1 MAKTSVHFQPCKEI
15 SEIHNY
21 RKKKREEIRKL
32 VKEKTGRKMQ
42 SKAVPL
48 HEAVV
53 VINEKTTMDDLKKLG
68 KIYQQRFGIE
78 CVHIS
83 IHRDEGH
90 WINRNGEDVG
100 LKPTDNPTQ
109 EQIIEGV
116 TWKPNL
122 HAHMVF
128 DWYNHD
134 NGKSW
139 KTSKQDARD
148 MQTIAAEVLSM
159 GRGQEST
166 KKHLDGLSY
175 KIAQKME
182 ETEVQTICIRNLQMG
197 ANILREQIGDNQE
210 KLDEI
215 NRQKEEAERRRNAA
229 LKQAEELKE
238 QLKLGSDWLKE
249 QQVRTEEIKQ
259 SLAKELKQLEEEKA
273 RKEKQMKDELE
284 RFKVAKAR
292 KEAAIETA
300 KTLSEGVKGI
310 FGQSS
315 KDKQI
320 KALRKQ
326 INDLQQLQINSKAQ
340 SIQTIGQIQQEAQK
354 AVNAKEREYSA
365 ALADARR
372 QRDEAYKQTKISS
385 QSIKTQKKRGDMLQD
400 IVFSLWEAAVD
411 AVNVLCRY
419 LSLPHLNV
427 DFSREDIAKIEKAM
441 RGASS
446 IEEREERGRCLVK
459 LAHAQYPGYDDNATQ
474 LSTLQWKVEQVARG
488 ENWQQQHQSRG
499 RGWHL

>member
-1 MAKTSVHFQPCKEI
+1 MKQQTSIHVQPVKGG
-15 SEIHNY
+15 SEEHN
-21 RKKKREEIRKL
+21 KREKELDYIRPEL
-32 VKEKTGRKMQ
+32 SHLNEYWEKDTQTDRLENIKSRYLKSTGQKMQ
-42 SKAVPL
+42 SKATPIR
-48 HEAVV
+48 EAVV
-53 VINEKTTMDDLKKLG
+53 VIKSETTMEDLKRLSDA
-68 KIYQQRFGIE
+68 YRQRFGIDTFQ
-78 CVHIS
+78 IA
-83 IHRDEGH
+83 IHKDEGYPK
-90 WINRNGEDVG
+90 GE
-100 LKPTDNPTQ
+100 
-109 EQIIEGV
+109 
-116 TWKPNL
+116 WKPNL
-122 HAHMVF
+122 HAHLVF
-128 DWYNHD
+128 DWTD
-134 NGKSW
+134 QETGKSL
-139 KTSKQDARD
+139 KLKRQDMVE
-148 MQTIAAEVLSM
+148 MQTITAEVLQM
-159 GRGQEST
+159 DRGVSSDKQ
-166 KKHLDGLSY
+166 HLTAQQY
-175 KIAQKME
+175 KSFA
-182 ETEVQTICIRNLQMG
+182 
-197 ANILREQIGDNQE
+197 
-210 KLDEI
+210 
-215 NRQKEEAERRRNAA
+215 EEA
-229 LKQAEELKE
+229 K
-238 QLKLGSDWLKE
+238 
-249 QQVRTEEIKQ
+249 
-259 SLAKELKQLEEEKA
+259 LKQLVEERV
-273 RKEKQMKDELE
+273 RKEKQMKEELE

>member
-1 MAKTSVHFQPCKEI
+1 MKQQTSIHVQPVKGG
-15 SEIHNY
+15 SEQHN
-21 RKKKREEIRKL
+21 KREKELDYIRPEL
-32 VKEKTGRKMQ
+32 SHLNEYWEKDTQTARLENIKSRYFKSTGQKMQ
-42 SKAVPL
+42 SKATPIR
-48 HEAVV
+48 EAVV
-53 VINEKTTMDDLKKLG
+53 VIKSETTMEDLKKLSDA
-68 KIYQQRFGIE
+68 YRQRFGIDTFQ
-78 CVHIS
+78 IA
-83 IHRDEGH
+83 IHKDEGYPK
-90 WINRNGEDVG
+90 GE
-100 LKPTDNPTQ
+100 
-109 EQIIEGV
+109 
-116 TWKPNL
+116 WKPNL
-122 HAHMVF
+122 HAHLVF
-128 DWYNHD
+128 DWTNQET
-134 NGKSW
+134 GKSL
-139 KTSKQDARD
+139 KLNRQDMVE
-148 MQTIAAEVLSM
+148 MQTITAEVLQM
-159 GRGQEST
+159 DRGVSSDKQ
-166 KKHLDGLSY
+166 HLTAQQY
-175 KIAQKME
+175 KSFA
-182 ETEVQTICIRNLQMG
+182 
-197 ANILREQIGDNQE
+197 
-210 KLDEI
+210 
-215 NRQKEEAERRRNAA
+215 EEA
-229 LKQAEELKE
+229 K
-238 QLKLGSDWLKE
+238 
-249 QQVRTEEIKQ
+249 
-259 SLAKELKQLEEEKA
+259 LKQLEEEKA
-273 RKEKQMKDELE
+273 RKEKQIKDELE

-315 KDKQI
+315 KDKEI

-326 INDLQQLQINSKAQ
+326 INNLQQLQINSKAQ

>member
-1 MAKTSVHFQPCKEI
+1 MKQQTSIHVQPVKGG
-15 SEIHNY
+15 SEQHN
-21 RKKKREEIRKL
+21 KREKELDYIRPEL
-32 VKEKTGRKMQ
+32 SHLNEYWEKDTQTDRLENIKSRYLKSTGQKMQ
-42 SKAVPL
+42 SKATPIR
-48 HEAVV
+48 EAVV
-53 VINEKTTMDDLKKLG
+53 VIKSETTMEDLKKLSDA
-68 KIYQQRFGIE
+68 YRQRFGIDTFQ
-78 CVHIS
+78 IA
-83 IHRDEGH
+83 IHKDEGYPK
-90 WINRNGEDVG
+90 GE
-100 LKPTDNPTQ
+100 
-109 EQIIEGV
+109 
-116 TWKPNL
+116 WKPNL
-122 HAHMVF
+122 HAHLVL
-128 DWYNHD
+128 DWTNQET
-134 NGKSW
+134 GKSL
-139 KTSKQDARD
+139 KLNRQDMVE
-148 MQTIAAEVLSM
+148 MQTITAEVLQM
-159 GRGQEST
+159 DRGVSSDKQ
-166 KKHLDGLSY
+166 HLMAQQY
-175 KIAQKME
+175 KSFA
-182 ETEVQTICIRNLQMG
+182 
-197 ANILREQIGDNQE
+197 
-210 KLDEI
+210 
-215 NRQKEEAERRRNAA
+215 EEAK
-229 LKQAEELKE
+229 LKK
-238 QLKLGSDWLKE
+238 
-249 QQVRTEEIKQ
+249 
-259 SLAKELKQLEEEKA
+259 LEEERA

-292 KEAAIETA
+292 KDAAIETA

-315 KDKQI
+315 KDKEI

-441 RGASS
+441 MGASS

>member
-1 MAKTSVHFQPCKEI
+1 
-15 SEIHNY
+15 
-21 RKKKREEIRKL
+21 
-32 VKEKTGRKMQ
+32 
-42 SKAVPL
+42 
-48 HEAVV
+48 
-53 VINEKTTMDDLKKLG
+53 
-68 KIYQQRFGIE
+68 
-78 CVHIS
+78 
-83 IHRDEGH
+83 
-90 WINRNGEDVG
+90 
-100 LKPTDNPTQ
+100 
-109 EQIIEGV
+109 
-116 TWKPNL
+116 
-122 HAHMVF
+122 
-128 DWYNHD
+128 
-134 NGKSW
+134 
-139 KTSKQDARD
+139 
-148 MQTIAAEVLSM
+148 
-159 GRGQEST
+159 
-166 KKHLDGLSY
+166 
-175 KIAQKME
+175 
-182 ETEVQTICIRNLQMG
+182 
-197 ANILREQIGDNQE
+197 
-210 KLDEI
+210 
-215 NRQKEEAERRRNAA
+215 
-229 LKQAEELKE
+229 
-238 QLKLGSDWLKE
+238 
-249 QQVRTEEIKQ
+249 
-259 SLAKELKQLEEEKA
+259 
-273 RKEKQMKDELE
+273 MKDELE
-284 RFKVAKAR
+284 RFKIAKAR
-292 KEAAIETA
+292 KDAAIETA
-300 KTLSEGVKGI
+300 KTLSEGIKGI

-315 KDKQI
+315 KDKEI

-427 DFSREDIAKIEKAM
+427 DFSREDIAKIEKTM
-441 RGASS
+441 MGASS

>member
-1 MAKTSVHFQPCKEI
+1 MVKKQTSIHVQPVKGG
-15 SEIHNY
+15 SEQHN
-21 RKKKREEIRKL
+21 KRE
-32 VKEKTGRKMQ
+32 KELDYVRHDLSNLNEYWEKDTQTDRLASIKAKYLKSTGQKMQ
-42 SKAVPL
+42 TKATPIR
-48 HEAVV
+48 EAVV
-53 VINEKTTMDDLKKLG
+53 VIKPETTMEDLKRLSDA
-68 KIYQQRFGIE
+68 YRQRFGIDTFQ
-78 CVHIS
+78 IA
-83 IHRDEGH
+83 IHKDEGYPK
-90 WINRNGEDVG
+90 GE
-100 LKPTDNPTQ
+100 
-109 EQIIEGV
+109 
-116 TWKPNL
+116 WKPNL
-122 HAHMVF
+122 HAHLVF
-128 DWYNHD
+128 DWTNQET
-134 NGKSW
+134 GKSI
-139 KTSKQDARD
+139 KLNRQDMVE
-148 MQTIAAEVLSM
+148 MQTITAE
-159 GRGQEST
+159 
-166 KKHLDGLSY
+166 
-175 KIAQKME
+175 I
-182 ETEVQTICIRNLQMG
+182 LQMDRG
-197 ANILREQIGDNQE
+197 VSSDKQHLTAQQY
-210 KLDEI
+210 KSFA
-215 NRQKEEAERRRNAA
+215 EEA
-229 LKQAEELKE
+229 K
-238 QLKLGSDWLKE
+238 
-249 QQVRTEEIKQ
+249 
-259 SLAKELKQLEEEKA
+259 LKQLEEEKA

-315 KDKQI
+315 KDKEI

-488 ENWQQQHQSRG
+488 ENWQQQRQSRG

>member
-1 MAKTSVHFQPCKEI
+1 MKQQTSIHVQPVKGG
-15 SEIHNY
+15 SEQHN
-21 RKKKREEIRKL
+21 KREKELNYIRPEL
-32 VKEKTGRKMQ
+32 SHLNEYWEKDTQTARLENIKSRYLKSTGQKMQ
-42 SKAVPL
+42 AKATPIR
-48 HEAVV
+48 EAVV
-53 VINEKTTMDDLKKLG
+53 VIKSETTMEDLKKLSNA
-68 KIYQQRFGIE
+68 YRQRFGIDTFQ
-78 CVHIS
+78 IA
-83 IHRDEGH
+83 IHKDEGYPK
-90 WINRNGEDVG
+90 GE
-100 LKPTDNPTQ
+100 
-109 EQIIEGV
+109 
-116 TWKPNL
+116 WKPNL
-122 HAHMVF
+122 HAHLVF
-128 DWYNHD
+128 DWTNQET
-134 NGKSW
+134 GKSL
-139 KTSKQDARD
+139 KLNRQDMVE
-148 MQTIAAEVLSM
+148 MQTITAEVLQM
-159 GRGQEST
+159 DRGVSSDKQ
-166 KKHLDGLSY
+166 HLTAQQY
-175 KIAQKME
+175 KSFA
-182 ETEVQTICIRNLQMG
+182 
-197 ANILREQIGDNQE
+197 
-210 KLDEI
+210 
-215 NRQKEEAERRRNAA
+215 EEA
-229 LKQAEELKE
+229 K
-238 QLKLGSDWLKE
+238 
-249 QQVRTEEIKQ
+249 
-259 SLAKELKQLEEEKA
+259 LKQLEEEKA

>member
-1 MAKTSVHFQPCKEI
+1 MKQQTSIHVQPVKGG
-15 SEIHNY
+15 SEQHN
-21 RKKKREEIRKL
+21 KREKELDYIRPEL
-32 VKEKTGRKMQ
+32 SHLNEYWEKDTQTARLENIKSRYLKSTGQKMQ
-42 SKAVPL
+42 AKATPIR
-48 HEAVV
+48 EAVV
-53 VINEKTTMDDLKKLG
+53 VIKSETTMEDLKKLSNT
-68 KIYQQRFGIE
+68 YRQRFGIDTFQ
-78 CVHIS
+78 IA
-83 IHRDEGH
+83 IHKDEGYPK
-90 WINRNGEDVG
+90 GE
-100 LKPTDNPTQ
+100 
-109 EQIIEGV
+109 
-116 TWKPNL
+116 WKPNL
-122 HAHMVF
+122 HAHLVF
-128 DWYNHD
+128 DWTNQET
-134 NGKSW
+134 GKSL
-139 KTSKQDARD
+139 KLNRQDMVE
-148 MQTIAAEVLSM
+148 MQTITAEVLQM
-159 GRGQEST
+159 DRGVSSDKQ
-166 KKHLDGLSY
+166 HLTAQQY
-175 KIAQKME
+175 KSFA
-182 ETEVQTICIRNLQMG
+182 
-197 ANILREQIGDNQE
+197 
-210 KLDEI
+210 
-215 NRQKEEAERRRNAA
+215 EEA
-229 LKQAEELKE
+229 K
-238 QLKLGSDWLKE
+238 
-249 QQVRTEEIKQ
+249 
-259 SLAKELKQLEEEKA
+259 LKQLEEEKA

-300 KTLSEGVKGI
+300 KTLSESVKGI

-315 KDKQI
+315 KDKEI

-385 QSIKTQKKRGDMLQD
+385 QTIKTQKKRGDMLQD

-446 IEEREERGRCLVK
+446 IEEREERGRYLVK

>member
-1 MAKTSVHFQPCKEI
+1 MKQQTSIHVQPVKGG
-15 SEIHNY
+15 SEQHN
-21 RKKKREEIRKL
+21 KREKELDYIRPEL
-32 VKEKTGRKMQ
+32 SHLNEYWEKDTQTARLENIKSRYLKSTGQKMQ
-42 SKAVPL
+42 AKATPIR
-48 HEAVV
+48 EAVV
-53 VINEKTTMDDLKKLG
+53 VIKSETTMEDLKKLSNA
-68 KIYQQRFGIE
+68 YRQRFGIDTFQ
-78 CVHIS
+78 IA
-83 IHRDEGH
+83 IHKDEGYPK
-90 WINRNGEDVG
+90 GE
-100 LKPTDNPTQ
+100 
-109 EQIIEGV
+109 
-116 TWKPNL
+116 WKPNL
-122 HAHMVF
+122 HAHLVF
-128 DWYNHD
+128 DWTNQET
-134 NGKSW
+134 GKSL
-139 KTSKQDARD
+139 KLNRQDMVE
-148 MQTIAAEVLSM
+148 MQTITAEVLQM
-159 GRGQEST
+159 DRGVSSDKQ
-166 KKHLDGLSY
+166 HLTAQQY
-175 KIAQKME
+175 KSFA
-182 ETEVQTICIRNLQMG
+182 
-197 ANILREQIGDNQE
+197 
-210 KLDEI
+210 
-215 NRQKEEAERRRNAA
+215 EEA
-229 LKQAEELKE
+229 K
-238 QLKLGSDWLKE
+238 
-249 QQVRTEEIKQ
+249 
-259 SLAKELKQLEEEKA
+259 LKQLEEEKA

-284 RFKVAKAR
+284 RFKVTKAR

-315 KDKQI
+315 KDKEI

-340 SIQTIGQIQQEAQK
+340 SIQTIEAQK

>member
-1 MAKTSVHFQPCKEI
+1 MKQQTSIHVQPVKGG
-15 SEIHNY
+15 SEEHN
-21 RKKKREEIRKL
+21 KREKELDYIRPEL
-32 VKEKTGRKMQ
+32 SHLNEYWEKDTQTDRLENIKSRYLKSTGQKMQ
-42 SKAVPL
+42 AKATPIR
-48 HEAVV
+48 EAVV
-53 VINEKTTMDDLKKLG
+53 VIKSETTMEDLKRLSDA
-68 KIYQQRFGIE
+68 YLQRFGIDTFQ
-78 CVHIS
+78 IA
-83 IHRDEGH
+83 IHKDEGYPK
-90 WINRNGEDVG
+90 GE
-100 LKPTDNPTQ
+100 
-109 EQIIEGV
+109 
-116 TWKPNL
+116 WKPNL
-122 HAHMVF
+122 HAHLVF
-128 DWYNHD
+128 DWTD
-134 NGKSW
+134 QETGKSL
-139 KTSKQDARD
+139 KLKRQDMVE
-148 MQTIAAEVLSM
+148 MQTITAEVLQM
-159 GRGQEST
+159 DRGVSSDKQ
-166 KKHLDGLSY
+166 HLTAQQY
-175 KIAQKME
+175 KSFA
-182 ETEVQTICIRNLQMG
+182 
-197 ANILREQIGDNQE
+197 
-210 KLDEI
+210 
-215 NRQKEEAERRRNAA
+215 EEA
-229 LKQAEELKE
+229 K
-238 QLKLGSDWLKE
+238 
-249 QQVRTEEIKQ
+249 
-259 SLAKELKQLEEEKA
+259 LKQLEEERV
-273 RKEKQMKDELE
+273 RKEKQMKEELE

-300 KTLSEGVKGI
+300 KTLSEGVKGL

-315 KDKQI
+315 KDKEI

-441 RGASS
+441 MGASS

>member
-1 MAKTSVHFQPCKEI
+1 MKQQTSIHVQPVKGG
-15 SEIHNY
+15 SEQHN
-21 RKKKREEIRKL
+21 KREKELDYIRPEL
-32 VKEKTGRKMQ
+32 SHLNEYWEKDTQTARLENIKSRYLKSTGQKMQ
-42 SKAVPL
+42 AKATPIR
-48 HEAVV
+48 EAVV
-53 VINEKTTMDDLKKLG
+53 VIKSETTMEDLKKLSNA
-68 KIYQQRFGIE
+68 YRQRFGIDTFQ
-78 CVHIS
+78 IA
-83 IHRDEGH
+83 IHKDEGYPK
-90 WINRNGEDVG
+90 GE
-100 LKPTDNPTQ
+100 
-109 EQIIEGV
+109 
-116 TWKPNL
+116 WKPNL
-122 HAHMVF
+122 HAHLVF
-128 DWYNHD
+128 DWTNQET
-134 NGKSW
+134 GKSL
-139 KTSKQDARD
+139 KLNRQDMVE
-148 MQTIAAEVLSM
+148 MQTITAEVLQM
-159 GRGQEST
+159 DRGVSSDKQ
-166 KKHLDGLSY
+166 HLTAQQY
-175 KIAQKME
+175 KSFA
-182 ETEVQTICIRNLQMG
+182 
-197 ANILREQIGDNQE
+197 
-210 KLDEI
+210 
-215 NRQKEEAERRRNAA
+215 EEA
-229 LKQAEELKE
+229 K
-238 QLKLGSDWLKE
+238 
-249 QQVRTEEIKQ
+249 
-259 SLAKELKQLEEEKA
+259 LKQLEEEKA

-284 RFKVAKAR
+284 RFKVTKAR

-315 KDKQI
+315 KDKEI

-474 LSTLQWKVEQVARG
+474 LSTLQWKVKQVARG

>member
-1 MAKTSVHFQPCKEI
+1 MKQQTSIHVQPVKGG
-15 SEIHNY
+15 SEQHN
-21 RKKKREEIRKL
+21 KREKELDYIRPEL
-32 VKEKTGRKMQ
+32 SHLNEYWEKDTQANRLENIKSRYLKSTGQKMQ
-42 SKAVPL
+42 SKATPIR
-48 HEAVV
+48 EAVV
-53 VINEKTTMDDLKKLG
+53 VIKSETTMEDLKKLSDA
-68 KIYQQRFGIE
+68 YRQRFGIDTFQ
-78 CVHIS
+78 IA
-83 IHRDEGH
+83 IHKDEGYPK
-90 WINRNGEDVG
+90 GE
-100 LKPTDNPTQ
+100 
-109 EQIIEGV
+109 
-116 TWKPNL
+116 WKSNL
-122 HAHMVF
+122 HAHLVF
-128 DWYNHD
+128 DWTNQET
-134 NGKSW
+134 GKSL
-139 KTSKQDARD
+139 KLNRQDMVE
-148 MQTIAAEVLSM
+148 MQTITAEVLQM
-159 GRGQEST
+159 DRGVSSDKQ
-166 KKHLDGLSY
+166 HLTAQQY
-175 KIAQKME
+175 KSFA
-182 ETEVQTICIRNLQMG
+182 
-197 ANILREQIGDNQE
+197 
-210 KLDEI
+210 
-215 NRQKEEAERRRNAA
+215 EEA
-229 LKQAEELKE
+229 K
-238 QLKLGSDWLKE
+238 
-249 QQVRTEEIKQ
+249 
-259 SLAKELKQLEEEKA
+259 LKQLEEEKA
-273 RKEKQMKDELE
+273 RKEKQMKEELE

-315 KDKQI
+315 KDKEI

-419 LSLPHLNV
+419 LSFPHLNV

-488 ENWQQQHQSRG
+488 ENWHQQHQSRG

>member
-1 MAKTSVHFQPCKEI
+1 MKQQTSIHVQPVKGG
-15 SEIHNY
+15 SEQHN
-21 RKKKREEIRKL
+21 KREKELDYIRPEL
-32 VKEKTGRKMQ
+32 SHLNEYWEKDTQTARLENIKSRYLKSTGQKMQ
-42 SKAVPL
+42 AKATPIR
-48 HEAVV
+48 EAVV
-53 VINEKTTMDDLKKLG
+53 VIKSETTMEDLKKLSNA
-68 KIYQQRFGIE
+68 YRQRFGIDTFQ
-78 CVHIS
+78 IA
-83 IHRDEGH
+83 IHKDEGYPK
-90 WINRNGEDVG
+90 GE
-100 LKPTDNPTQ
+100 
-109 EQIIEGV
+109 
-116 TWKPNL
+116 WKPNL
-122 HAHMVF
+122 HAHLVF
-128 DWYNHD
+128 DWTNQET
-134 NGKSW
+134 GKSL
-139 KTSKQDARD
+139 KLNRQDMVE
-148 MQTIAAEVLSM
+148 MQTITAEVLQM
-159 GRGQEST
+159 DRGVSSDKQ
-166 KKHLDGLSY
+166 HLTAQQY
-175 KIAQKME
+175 KSFA
-182 ETEVQTICIRNLQMG
+182 
-197 ANILREQIGDNQE
+197 
-210 KLDEI
+210 
-215 NRQKEEAERRRNAA
+215 EEA
-229 LKQAEELKE
+229 K
-238 QLKLGSDWLKE
+238 
-249 QQVRTEEIKQ
+249 
-259 SLAKELKQLEEEKA
+259 LKQLEEEKA

-284 RFKVAKAR
+284 RFKVTKAR

-315 KDKQI
+315 KDKEI

-340 SIQTIGQIQQEAQK
+340 SIQTIGHIQQEAQK

>member
-1 MAKTSVHFQPCKEI
+1 MKQQTSIHVQPVKGG
-15 SEIHNY
+15 SEQHN
-21 RKKKREEIRKL
+21 KREKELDYIRPEL
-32 VKEKTGRKMQ
+32 SHLNEYWEKDTQTARLENIKSRYLKSTGQKMQ
-42 SKAVPL
+42 AKATPIR
-48 HEAVV
+48 EAVV
-53 VINEKTTMDDLKKLG
+53 VIKSETTMEDLKKLSNA
-68 KIYQQRFGIE
+68 YRQRFGIDTFQ
-78 CVHIS
+78 IA
-83 IHRDEGH
+83 IHKDEGYPK
-90 WINRNGEDVG
+90 GE
-100 LKPTDNPTQ
+100 
-109 EQIIEGV
+109 
-116 TWKPNL
+116 WKPNL
-122 HAHMVF
+122 HAHLVF
-128 DWYNHD
+128 DWTNQET
-134 NGKSW
+134 GKSL
-139 KTSKQDARD
+139 KLNRQDMVE
-148 MQTIAAEVLSM
+148 MQTITAEVLQM
-159 GRGQEST
+159 DRGVSSDKQ
-166 KKHLDGLSY
+166 HLTAQQY
-175 KIAQKME
+175 KSFA
-182 ETEVQTICIRNLQMG
+182 
-197 ANILREQIGDNQE
+197 
-210 KLDEI
+210 
-215 NRQKEEAERRRNAA
+215 EEA
-229 LKQAEELKE
+229 K
-238 QLKLGSDWLKE
+238 
-249 QQVRTEEIKQ
+249 
-259 SLAKELKQLEEEKA
+259 LKQLEEEKA

-284 RFKVAKAR
+284 RFKVTKAR

-315 KDKQI
+315 KDKEI

-354 AVNAKEREYSA
+354 TVNAKEREYSA

>member
-1 MAKTSVHFQPCKEI
+1 MKQQTSIHVQPVKGG
-15 SEIHNY
+15 SEQHN
-21 RKKKREEIRKL
+21 KREKELDYIRPEL
-32 VKEKTGRKMQ
+32 SHLNEYWEKDTQTARLENIKSRYLKSTGQKMQ
-42 SKAVPL
+42 AKATPIR
-48 HEAVV
+48 EAVV
-53 VINEKTTMDDLKKLG
+53 VIKSETTMEDLKKLSNA
-68 KIYQQRFGIE
+68 YRQRFGIDTFQ
-78 CVHIS
+78 IA
-83 IHRDEGH
+83 IHKDEGYPK
-90 WINRNGEDVG
+90 GE
-100 LKPTDNPTQ
+100 
-109 EQIIEGV
+109 
-116 TWKPNL
+116 WKPNL
-122 HAHMVF
+122 HAHLVF
-128 DWYNHD
+128 DWTNQET
-134 NGKSW
+134 GKSL
-139 KTSKQDARD
+139 KLNRQDMVE
-148 MQTIAAEVLSM
+148 MQTITAEVLQM
-159 GRGQEST
+159 DRGVSSDKQ
-166 KKHLDGLSY
+166 HLTAQQY
-175 KIAQKME
+175 KSFA
-182 ETEVQTICIRNLQMG
+182 
-197 ANILREQIGDNQE
+197 
-210 KLDEI
+210 
-215 NRQKEEAERRRNAA
+215 EEA
-229 LKQAEELKE
+229 K
-238 QLKLGSDWLKE
+238 
-249 QQVRTEEIKQ
+249 
-259 SLAKELKQLEEEKA
+259 LKQLEEEKA

-284 RFKVAKAR
+284 RFKVTKAR
-292 KEAAIETA
+292 KEEAIETA

-315 KDKQI
+315 KDKEI

>member
-1 MAKTSVHFQPCKEI
+1 MKQQTSIHVQPVKGG
-15 SEIHNY
+15 SEQHN
-21 RKKKREEIRKL
+21 KREKELDYIRPEL
-32 VKEKTGRKMQ
+32 SHLNEYWEKDTQTARLENIKSRYLKSTGQKMQ
-42 SKAVPL
+42 AKATPIR
-48 HEAVV
+48 EAVV
-53 VINEKTTMDDLKKLG
+53 VIKSETTMEDLKKLSNA
-68 KIYQQRFGIE
+68 YRQRFGIDTFQ
-78 CVHIS
+78 IA
-83 IHRDEGH
+83 IHKDEGYPK
-90 WINRNGEDVG
+90 GE
-100 LKPTDNPTQ
+100 
-109 EQIIEGV
+109 
-116 TWKPNL
+116 WKPNL
-122 HAHMVF
+122 HAHLVL
-128 DWYNHD
+128 DWTNQET
-134 NGKSW
+134 GKSL
-139 KTSKQDARD
+139 KLNRQDMVE
-148 MQTIAAEVLSM
+148 MQTITAEVLQM
-159 GRGQEST
+159 DRGVSSDKQ
-166 KKHLDGLSY
+166 HLTAQQY
-175 KIAQKME
+175 KSFA
-182 ETEVQTICIRNLQMG
+182 
-197 ANILREQIGDNQE
+197 
-210 KLDEI
+210 
-215 NRQKEEAERRRNAA
+215 EEAK
-229 LKQAEELKE
+229 LKK
-238 QLKLGSDWLKE
+238 
-249 QQVRTEEIKQ
+249 
-259 SLAKELKQLEEEKA
+259 LEEERA

-284 RFKVAKAR
+284 RFKIAKAR
-292 KEAAIETA
+292 KDAAIETA

-315 KDKQI
+315 KDKEI

-326 INDLQQLQINSKAQ
+326 MNDLQQLQINSKAQ

-441 RGASS
+441 MGASS

>member
-1 MAKTSVHFQPCKEI
+1 MKQQTSIHVQPVKGG
-15 SEIHNY
+15 SEQHN
-21 RKKKREEIRKL
+21 KREKELDYIRPEL
-32 VKEKTGRKMQ
+32 SHLNEYWEKDTQTARLENIKSRYLKSTGQKMQ
-42 SKAVPL
+42 AKATPIR
-48 HEAVV
+48 EAVV
-53 VINEKTTMDDLKKLG
+53 VIKSETTMEDLKKLSNA
-68 KIYQQRFGIE
+68 YRQRFGIDTFQ
-78 CVHIS
+78 IA
-83 IHRDEGH
+83 IHKDEGYPK
-90 WINRNGEDVG
+90 GE
-100 LKPTDNPTQ
+100 
-109 EQIIEGV
+109 
-116 TWKPNL
+116 WKPNL
-122 HAHMVF
+122 HAHLVF
-128 DWYNHD
+128 DWTNQET
-134 NGKSW
+134 GKSL
-139 KTSKQDARD
+139 KLNRQDMVE
-148 MQTIAAEVLSM
+148 MQTITAEVLQM
-159 GRGQEST
+159 DRGVSSDKQ
-166 KKHLDGLSY
+166 HLTAQQY
-175 KIAQKME
+175 KSFA
-182 ETEVQTICIRNLQMG
+182 
-197 ANILREQIGDNQE
+197 
-210 KLDEI
+210 
-215 NRQKEEAERRRNAA
+215 EEA
-229 LKQAEELKE
+229 K
-238 QLKLGSDWLKE
+238 
-249 QQVRTEEIKQ
+249 
-259 SLAKELKQLEEEKA
+259 LKQLEEEKA

-315 KDKQI
+315 KDKEI

-446 IEEREERGRCLVK
+446 IEEREERGRCLVR

>member
-1 MAKTSVHFQPCKEI
+1 MKQQTSIHVQPVKGG
-15 SEIHNY
+15 SEQHN
-21 RKKKREEIRKL
+21 KREKELDYIRPEL
-32 VKEKTGRKMQ
+32 SHLNEYWEKDTQTDRLENIKSRYLKSTGQKMQ
-42 SKAVPL
+42 AKATPIR
-48 HEAVV
+48 EAVV
-53 VINEKTTMDDLKKLG
+53 VIKSETTMEDLKKLSNA
-68 KIYQQRFGIE
+68 YRQRFGIDTFQ
-78 CVHIS
+78 IA
-83 IHRDEGH
+83 IHKDEGYPK
-90 WINRNGEDVG
+90 GE
-100 LKPTDNPTQ
+100 
-109 EQIIEGV
+109 
-116 TWKPNL
+116 WKPNL
-122 HAHMVF
+122 HAHLVF
-128 DWYNHD
+128 DWTNQET
-134 NGKSW
+134 GKSL
-139 KTSKQDARD
+139 KLNRQDMVE
-148 MQTIAAEVLSM
+148 MQTITAEVLQM
-159 GRGQEST
+159 DRGVSSDKQ
-166 KKHLDGLSY
+166 HLTAQQY
-175 KIAQKME
+175 KSFA
-182 ETEVQTICIRNLQMG
+182 
-197 ANILREQIGDNQE
+197 
-210 KLDEI
+210 
-215 NRQKEEAERRRNAA
+215 EEA
-229 LKQAEELKE
+229 K
-238 QLKLGSDWLKE
+238 
-249 QQVRTEEIKQ
+249 
-259 SLAKELKQLEEEKA
+259 LKQLEEEKA

-284 RFKVAKAR
+284 RFKVTKAR

-315 KDKQI
+315 KDKEI

>member
-1 MAKTSVHFQPCKEI
+1 MKQQTSIHVQPVKGG
-15 SEIHNY
+15 SEQHN
-21 RKKKREEIRKL
+21 KREKELDYIRPEL
-32 VKEKTGRKMQ
+32 SHLNEYWEKDTQTDRLENIKSRYLKSTGQKMQ
-42 SKAVPL
+42 AKATPIR
-48 HEAVV
+48 EAVV
-53 VINEKTTMDDLKKLG
+53 VIKSETTMEDLKRLSDA
-68 KIYQQRFGIE
+68 YLQRFGIDTFQ
-78 CVHIS
+78 IA
-83 IHRDEGH
+83 IHKDEGYPK
-90 WINRNGEDVG
+90 GE
-100 LKPTDNPTQ
+100 
-109 EQIIEGV
+109 
-116 TWKPNL
+116 WKPNL
-122 HAHMVF
+122 HAHLVL
-128 DWYNHD
+128 DWTNQET
-134 NGKSW
+134 GKSL
-139 KTSKQDARD
+139 KLNRQDMVE
-148 MQTIAAEVLSM
+148 MQTITAEVLQM
-159 GRGQEST
+159 DRGVSSDKQ
-166 KKHLDGLSY
+166 HLTAQQY
-175 KIAQKME
+175 KSFA
-182 ETEVQTICIRNLQMG
+182 
-197 ANILREQIGDNQE
+197 
-210 KLDEI
+210 
-215 NRQKEEAERRRNAA
+215 EEAK
-229 LKQAEELKE
+229 LKK
-238 QLKLGSDWLKE
+238 
-249 QQVRTEEIKQ
+249 
-259 SLAKELKQLEEEKA
+259 LEEERA

-292 KEAAIETA
+292 KDAAIETA

-315 KDKQI
+315 KDKEI

-441 RGASS
+441 MGASS

>member
-1 MAKTSVHFQPCKEI
+1 MLPPTPHSNIFACSFLVVENVFVPLLAGKRCVQVIAHYNPFRVVGSPRAGGCTPLTPAATQGHPLPKKMKIMKQQTSIHVQPVKGG
-15 SEIHNY
+15 SEQHN
-21 RKKKREEIRKL
+21 KREKELDYIRPEL
-32 VKEKTGRKMQ
+32 SHLNEYWEKDTQTDRLENIKSRYLKSTGQKMQ
-42 SKAVPL
+42 SKATPIR
-48 HEAVV
+48 EAVV
-53 VINEKTTMDDLKKLG
+53 VIKSETTMEDLKRLSDA
-68 KIYQQRFGIE
+68 YRQRFGIDTFQ
-78 CVHIS
+78 IA
-83 IHRDEGH
+83 IHKDEGYPK
-90 WINRNGEDVG
+90 GE
-100 LKPTDNPTQ
+100 
-109 EQIIEGV
+109 
-116 TWKPNL
+116 WKPNL
-122 HAHMVF
+122 HAHLVF
-128 DWYNHD
+128 DWTNQET
-134 NGKSW
+134 GKSL
-139 KTSKQDARD
+139 KLNRQDMVE
-148 MQTIAAEVLSM
+148 MQTITAEVLQM
-159 GRGQEST
+159 DRGVSSDKQ
-166 KKHLDGLSY
+166 HLTAQQY
-175 KIAQKME
+175 KSFA
-182 ETEVQTICIRNLQMG
+182 
-197 ANILREQIGDNQE
+197 
-210 KLDEI
+210 
-215 NRQKEEAERRRNAA
+215 EEA
-229 LKQAEELKE
+229 K
-238 QLKLGSDWLKE
+238 
-249 QQVRTEEIKQ
+249 
-259 SLAKELKQLEEEKA
+259 LKQLEEEKA

-315 KDKQI
+315 KDKEI

>member
-1 MAKTSVHFQPCKEI
+1 MKQQTSIHVQPVKGG
-15 SEIHNY
+15 SEQHN
-21 RKKKREEIRKL
+21 KREKELDYIRPEL
-32 VKEKTGRKMQ
+32 SHLNEYWEKDTQTARLENIKSRYFKSTGQKMQ
-42 SKAVPL
+42 SKATPIR
-48 HEAVV
+48 EAVV
-53 VINEKTTMDDLKKLG
+53 VIKSETTMDDLKKLSDA
-68 KIYQQRFGIE
+68 YRQRFGIDTFQ
-78 CVHIS
+78 IA
-83 IHRDEGH
+83 IHKDEGYPK
-90 WINRNGEDVG
+90 GE
-100 LKPTDNPTQ
+100 
-109 EQIIEGV
+109 
-116 TWKPNL
+116 WKPNL
-122 HAHMVF
+122 HAHLVF
-128 DWYNHD
+128 DWTNQET
-134 NGKSW
+134 GKSL
-139 KTSKQDARD
+139 KLNRQDMVE
-148 MQTIAAEVLSM
+148 MQTITAEVLQM
-159 GRGQEST
+159 DRGVSSDKQ
-166 KKHLDGLSY
+166 HLTAQQY
-175 KIAQKME
+175 KSFA
-182 ETEVQTICIRNLQMG
+182 
-197 ANILREQIGDNQE
+197 
-210 KLDEI
+210 
-215 NRQKEEAERRRNAA
+215 EEA
-229 LKQAEELKE
+229 K
-238 QLKLGSDWLKE
+238 
-249 QQVRTEEIKQ
+249 
-259 SLAKELKQLEEEKA
+259 LKQLEEEKA

-315 KDKQI
+315 KDKEI

-446 IEEREERGRCLVK
+446 IEEREERGRYLVK

>member
-1 MAKTSVHFQPCKEI
+1 MKQQTSIHVQPVKGG
-15 SEIHNY
+15 SEQHN
-21 RKKKREEIRKL
+21 KREKELDYIRPEL
-32 VKEKTGRKMQ
+32 SHLNEYWEKDTQTDRLENIKSRYLKSTGQKMQ
-42 SKAVPL
+42 SKATPIR
-48 HEAVV
+48 EAVV
-53 VINEKTTMDDLKKLG
+53 VIKSETTMEDLKKLSDA
-68 KIYQQRFGIE
+68 YRQRFGIDTFQ
-78 CVHIS
+78 IA
-83 IHRDEGH
+83 IHKDEGYPK
-90 WINRNGEDVG
+90 GE
-100 LKPTDNPTQ
+100 
-109 EQIIEGV
+109 
-116 TWKPNL
+116 WKPNL
-122 HAHMVF
+122 HAHLVL
-128 DWYNHD
+128 DWTNQET
-134 NGKSW
+134 GKSL
-139 KTSKQDARD
+139 KLNRQDMVE
-148 MQTIAAEVLSM
+148 MQTITAEVLQM
-159 GRGQEST
+159 DRGVSSDKQ
-166 KKHLDGLSY
+166 HLTAQQY
-175 KIAQKME
+175 KSFA
-182 ETEVQTICIRNLQMG
+182 
-197 ANILREQIGDNQE
+197 
-210 KLDEI
+210 
-215 NRQKEEAERRRNAA
+215 EEAK
-229 LKQAEELKE
+229 LKK
-238 QLKLGSDWLKE
+238 
-249 QQVRTEEIKQ
+249 
-259 SLAKELKQLEEEKA
+259 LEEERA

-284 RFKVAKAR
+284 RFKIAKAR
-292 KEAAIETA
+292 KDAAIETA

-315 KDKQI
+315 KDKEI

-441 RGASS
+441 MGASS